1 MVIAAIWAIQRNI
14 RVSNNSADGRSTLTD
29 TARESGHVLKAGA
42 LGPFGAAALGAVMMS
57 PALGIYANLGLISA
71 SAGKTAPA
79 EFICALFLT
88 LPTAI
93 SYAWIVREIPSA
105 GSAYTWLCEAVN
117 PVVGTWVGL
126 LLVATYFLSVILQ
139 PILFG
144 LFSNELLVALFGY
157 HAGYGAWFAGV
168 VLATILVALL
178 AYPGIEVS
186 AKGSITLTV
195 IEAAVVMA
203 LACTLI
209 FFSFRHGRLEFG
221 PFNPAASL
229 NGRHGFSLGLI
240 FALLSFGGFGV
251 ITTAAEET
259 ESPRDTIP
267 RALVL
272 ACLLLG
278 AFWALS
284 AWGFSLLLPE
294 HAWAEYVNK
303 GENPV
308 AVIARQYWGAG
319 AIVVIA
325 TALTAALGVYLACIV
340 GYARVAYAMGR
351 DGTLPAFFGRL
362 HPKYRTPWNAQH
374 LVLIVTLIV
383 TALWGRWLGVYLSY
397 DWWGSAVVFFA
408 MISNIFVN
416 VGCAVFFYRFRRAQF
431 SWFWH
436 GAVPLVGIV
445 ASILPLYYSFGPD
458 MWKAGWERGQSIVL
472 FCIAVMVLSGLY
484 CLGLHIWKPE
494 VFRRTATSSDT

>member
-1 MVIAAIWAIQRNI
+1 MIQDRQ
-14 RVSNNSADGRSTLTD
+14 S
-29 TARESGHVLKAGA
+29 EHVLKAGA
-42 LGPFGAAALGAVMMS
+42 LGSFGAAALGAVMMS

-79 EFICALFLT
+79 EFIVALILT

-93 SYAWIVREIPSA
+93 SYAWIVGEIPSA

-117 PVVGTWVGL
+117 PIVGTWVGL

-144 LFSNELLVALFGY
+144 LFSNELLLALFGY

-168 VLATILVALL
+168 VFSTILVALL

-195 IEAAVVMA
+195 IEAAVVLA

-209 FFSFRHGRLEFG
+209 FYCFRHGRLDLS
-221 PFNPAASL
+221 PFNPVASL

-240 FALLSFGGFGV
+240 FALLSFSGFGV
-251 ITTAAEET
+251 IATAAEET
-259 ESPRDTIP
+259 ESPREVIP
-267 RALVL
+267 RALVT

-284 AWGFSLLLPE
+284 AWGFSMVLPG
-294 HAWAEYVNK
+294 HAWAAYVNK

-319 AIVVIA
+319 AIIVIL
-325 TALTAALGVYLACIV
+325 TALTSALGVYLACIV
-340 GYARVAYAMGR
+340 GYSRVAYAMGR

-374 LVLIVTLIV
+374 VVLIVTLIV
-383 TALWGRWLGVYLSY
+383 TAIWGRWLGVYLSF
-397 DWWGSAVVFFA
+397 DWWGSVVVFFA
-408 MISNIFVN
+408 MIANIFVN
-416 VGCAVFFYRFRRAQF
+416 VGCAVFFYRFRRARF

-436 GAVPLVGIV
+436 CAVPLVGIA
-445 ASILPLYYSFGPD
+445 ASILPLVYSFGPD
-458 MWKAGWERGQSIVL
+458 LWNAGWRQGQSIIVC
-472 FCIAVMVLSGLY
+472 CIAVTVLSGLY
-484 CLGLHIWKPE
+484 CLVLRIWKPE
-494 VFRRTATSSDT
+494 VFRVTATRRN